1 VPIAVAASYRVRLWK
16 VELQSLTNETGLQV
30 VVCHLPPGTSKWNK
44 IEHRRFSHISMNW
57 RGQPLVSHQVV
68 VDLIGAT
75 TIRQGLQV
83 EAELDRGTY
92 PTKVKVS
99 NEDMAILRI
108 APHEFH
114 GDWNYTIDPLNPP
127 TTN

>member
-1 VPIAVAASYRVRLWK
+1 MPIAVAASYRVRLWK

>member
-1 VPIAVAASYRVRLWK
+1 MAASYRVRLWK